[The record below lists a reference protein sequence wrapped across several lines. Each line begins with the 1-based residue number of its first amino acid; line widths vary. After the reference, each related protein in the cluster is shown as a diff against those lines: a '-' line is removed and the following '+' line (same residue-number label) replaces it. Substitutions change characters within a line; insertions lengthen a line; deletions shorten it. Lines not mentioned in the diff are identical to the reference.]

1 MKRFAISLLL
11 VFACRGGENVTSTDT
26 ISTSGTQTTG
36 TTSTTSTGASGG
48 GISSLKT
55 KDKEFFIAAAQ
66 GNMSEVALGK
76 LASDKAT
83 DAGVKAFGN
92 RMVTDHGKG
101 IEELKK
107 LALQKGVALPAV
119 VNKEESEAADT
130 LSKKVGKDF
139 DHAYMTDMIK
149 DHEKDVSEFKQASL
163 NLTDPDMRAWATKT
177 LPVLQDHLRMAKTTE
192 SKLK

>member
-1 MKRFAISLLL
+1 
-11 VFACRGGENVTSTDT
+11 
-26 ISTSGTQTTG
+26 
-36 TTSTTSTGASGG
+36 
-48 GISSLKT
+48 
-55 KDKEFFIAAAQ
+55 
-66 GNMSEVALGK
+66 MSEVALGK
-76 LASDKAT
+76 LAIDKAT

-119 VNKEESEAADT
+119 VNKEQNEAADT

-163 NLTDPDMRAWATKT
+163 NLTDPDLRAWATRT
-177 LPVLQDHLRMAKTTE
+177 LPVLQDHLKMAKTTE